1 MQYLPG
7 QMIGPEKVTSMA
19 ELACNLDEDADA
31 APHMRGLA
39 TVQATDRLREMIL
52 DGTLAP
58 GARISERLMKEEFG
72 LSRTPLR
79 EALKV
84 LNAEGLVELAPN
96 RGAMVNR
103 LSLTELRA
111 AFELLAMLDGAGGEF
126 ACERASDD
134 EIARIAELH
143 VRMVTEF
150 ERRDLQRYFRLNK
163 DIHLAI
169 VDAAGNPAL
178 SRVYRSEC
186 ARVDRYRYGGNR
198 DPERWER
205 SIRQHEQ
212 ILDALTAR
220 QGALLRETL
229 IAHRRSGW
237 ELAKGLYE
245 AEQTTPATRGGR

>member
-1 MQYLPG
+1 MN
-7 QMIGPEKVTSMA
+7 
-19 ELACNLDEDADA
+19 ELACNAEDHGDC
-31 APHMRGLA
+31 APQMRGLA

-52 DGTLAP
+52 DGTLAS

-96 RGAMVNR
+96 RGAMV
-103 LSLTELRA
+103 SSPSFDDLRA

-126 ACERASDD
+126 ACERASDA
-134 EIARIAELH
+134 EIDHIVRLHEAMVAEF
-143 VRMVTEF
+143 T
-150 ERRDLQRYFRLNK
+150 RRDLQRYFRLNK

-169 VDAAGNPAL
+169 IDAAANPAL

-212 ILDALTAR
+212 ILDALVAR

-237 ELAKGLYE
+237 ELAKALYE
-245 AEQTTPATRGGR
+245 AERAKPAAGG